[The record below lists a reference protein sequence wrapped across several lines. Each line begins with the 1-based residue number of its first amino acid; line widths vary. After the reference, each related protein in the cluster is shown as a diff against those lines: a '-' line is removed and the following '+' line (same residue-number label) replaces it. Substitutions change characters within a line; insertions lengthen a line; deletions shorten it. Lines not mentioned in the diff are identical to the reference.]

1 MGGNNVQKKTL
12 RGTRSYQTETN
23 GLLELKYYMIEQ
35 PMNEGQHYYGIE
47 IEDSTKGKQ
56 LLLSESKA
64 WVEELIDKFIG
75 NGVTPSTMAYIIDDI
90 MEVPC

>member
-1 MGGNNVQKKTL
+1 MQTKSLK
-12 RGTRSYQTETN
+12 GTRIYETAAEEP
-23 GLLELKYYMIEQ
+23 LELKYYMIEQ
-35 PMNEGQHYYGIE
+35 AISGDKHYYGIE
-47 IEDSTKGKQ
+47 IEGPKKGDQ